1 MSNVVLDDELGMT
14 LVSGGPAPAPKEWL
28 PRPPVRLNPASG
40 ALTRP
45 AMAPPGKSGVFQ
57 VATLTALE
65 ESGFDPQLLDRFRTA
80 CRARGEPGRR
90 VLERL
95 VRSWLILELAEG
107 GTP

>member
-1 MSNVVLDDELGMT
+1 MSNVVLDGELAMT
-14 LVSGGPAPAPKEWL
+14 LVPGAPAPAPAQEWL
-28 PRPPVRLNPASG
+28 PRPPVRLVPASA

-45 AMAPPGKSGVFQ
+45 AAAPGKSGAFA

-65 ESGFDPQLLDRFRTA
+65 ESGFDPDLLDRFRAA

-107 GTP
+107 GSS